1 MVPDVRYFFPDLC
14 PSLRIL
20 SLAKPERPAG
30 RFFRSESREYLLL
43 QFGIFCV
50 R

>member
-30 RFFRSESREYLLL
+30 RFLGLKVVGTYSYSLVF
-43 QFGIFCV
+43 FV
-50 R
+50 